1 MKKVRSILWLAIGVL
16 AVMIMLPLDSL
27 AAPAYTIKLGH
38 AVDPGENYAHLTCVW
53 FKERV
58 EKYTNGQVKVEIYPA
73 GQLGDEPELVRSIQM
88 GTVQAAFP
96 AVNNFNVFAPSIGY
110 YTLPY
115 IFETVQQFR
124 KITDAMWDQ
133 NNNWSIK
140 ESGCRM
146 LSVCEVNFR
155 QLSNSKRPITKLEDL
170 KGLRIRVPQNKIM
183 VEAFASFGVTPVA
196 MAWGETFNALQQKV
210 LDGQEV
216 SYNLVRSQKFY
227 EAQKYLTEI
236 SYIAH
241 AGTLVIGEKFLQ
253 SLPKDFQESII
264 KAGKEAMA
272 LERDFSDK
280 MFEDDIKFLKSKG
293 MEVFGP
299 PTDKPEWVKRAKATY
314 PKVYSVVG
322 GGNADVGKSII
333 DKIEQLKKTVK

>member
-1 MKKVRSILWLAIGVL
+1 MKRERIISWLASGAL
-16 AVMIMLPLDSL
+16 AVMVMFPTASF
-27 AAPAYTIKLGH
+27 AAPAHTIKLGH

-140 ESGCRM
+140 EAGCRM

-236 SYIAH
+236 AYIAH

-293 MEVFGP
+293 MQVFGP

-314 PKVYSVVG
+314 PKVYSVIG
-322 GGNADVGKSII
+322 AGNADAGKSII

>member
-1 MKKVRSILWLAIGVL
+1 MKRARIISWLAFGAL
-16 AVMIMLPLDSL
+16 AVMVMFPTASF
-27 AAPAYTIKLGH
+27 AAPAHTIKLGH

-140 ESGCRM
+140 EAGCRM

-236 SYIAH
+236 AYIAH

-293 MEVFGP
+293 MDVFGP
-299 PTDKPEWVKRAKATY
+299 PADKPEWVKRAKATY

-322 GGNADVGKSII
+322 GGNADAGKSII